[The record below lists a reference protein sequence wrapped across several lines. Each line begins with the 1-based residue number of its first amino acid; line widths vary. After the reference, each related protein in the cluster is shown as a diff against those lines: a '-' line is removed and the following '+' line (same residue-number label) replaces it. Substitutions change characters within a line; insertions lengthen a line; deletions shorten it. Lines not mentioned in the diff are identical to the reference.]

1 MGNMKYVVG
10 YSPDARGRSA
20 LQLGVVLARSLG
32 AELDVVYVIKPQSP
46 RLAAPRSN
54 FEDLLQKQAVQWLEE
69 AQHYVPAQVVARFHL
84 RRANSAVSGLLE
96 LADAIDAGLIIVGGG
111 NTGNW
116 LWHSLGAV
124 GNALLHRSRI
134 PVALAPR
141 KYSASH
147 TIKQFDCAVSPDIDS
162 INLVEEAIATQNR
175 TGIPVRLVSLYEE
188 GNDLD
193 DTTYRS
199 IIQDLVDQSAVKPI
213 NPQQLSIAVGAGT
226 TIVEAV
232 DSVHWN
238 EDSVLMAGSSKL
250 AQRGELF
257 LSSTTAKIMTKLP
270 IPLVVVPRDY
280 HPGRKGSQQQPWT
293 GSIPIIKQ

>member
-54 FEDLLQKQAVQWLEE
+54 F
-69 AQHYVPAQVVARFHL
+69 
-84 RRANSAVSGLLE
+84 
-96 LADAIDAGLIIVGGG
+96 AGLIIVGGG

-188 GNDLD
+188 GKDLD

>member
-1 MGNMKYVVG
+1 MKYVVG

-32 AELDVVYVIKPQSP
+32 AELDVVYVIKPQNP

-69 AQHYVPAQVVARFHL
+69 AQHYVPAQVIARFHL
-84 RRANSAVSGLLE
+84 RRAESAVSGLLE
-96 LADAIDAGLIIVGGG
+96 LADAID
-111 NTGNW
+111 
-116 LWHSLGAV
+116 SLGAV

-188 GNDLD
+188 GKDLD

>member
-1 MGNMKYVVG
+1 MKYVVG
-10 YSPDARGRSA
+10 YSPDARGRAA
-20 LQLGVVLARSLG
+20 LNLGTVLARSLG
-32 AELDVVYVIKPQSP
+32 AELNVVYVIKPQNP
-46 RLAAPRSN
+46 RLAAPKSN
-54 FEDLLQKQAVQWLEE
+54 FGDLLQEQAVGWLEE
-69 AQHYVPAQVVARFHL
+69 AQYLVPTDVKARFHL
-84 RRANSAVSGLLE
+84 RRADSAVAGLME
-96 LADAIDAGLIIVGGG
+96 LAGAIDAGLIIVGGG
-111 NTGNW
+111 NSGNW

-124 GNALLHRSRI
+124 GNALLHRSRV

-141 KYSASH
+141 DYSADH
-147 TIKQFDCAVSPDIDS
+147 VINQIDCAISPDIDS

-175 TGIPVRLVSLYEE
+175 TGLPVRLVSLYEQN
-188 GNDLD
+188 GAAD
-193 DTTYRS
+193 DKLYRAS
-199 IIQDLVDQSAVKPI
+199 IEDLVEQSNVAPQ

-232 DSVHWN
+232 DSVHWDEN
-238 EDSVLMAGSSKL
+238 AILMAGSSKL

-293 GSIPIIKQ
+293 GSIPVIE